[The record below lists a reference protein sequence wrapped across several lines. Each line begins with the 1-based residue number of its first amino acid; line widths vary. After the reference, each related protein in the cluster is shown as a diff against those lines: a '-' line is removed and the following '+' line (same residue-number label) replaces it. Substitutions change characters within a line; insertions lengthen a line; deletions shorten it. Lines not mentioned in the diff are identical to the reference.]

1 MHPSC
6 APTLLYGSES
16 EDGSPQK
23 RPRNIQARDSDVED
37 PTCAPTLLYGSES
50 EDGSPVKRPS
60 RRGAPNMA
68 LVLDESDINVGDDN
82 KAHNETNGSGVDG
95 EEQVAAAKVD
105 STDDED
111 QKSSNVIYLFTNYQF
126 STSFQYLK
134 PFNLT
139 TVCFCCCVVSL
150 ISSPFRRLYQ
160 ADHIGEGK
168 ARPQHQE
175 LHSLLFT
182 NSVWVVLRPTELG
195 TFKVCDMG
203 STVYSPYLRRLLLSY
218 FRTLSVG
225 LAGVDLPQGKPL
237 LNQLSHW
244 STVKI
249 IITIMTMLIN

>member
-16 EDGSPQK
+16 DDGSPQK
-23 RPRNIQARDSDVED
+23 RPRNLQARGPDVED

-50 EDGSPVKRPS
+50 EDESPVKRPS
-60 RRGAPNMA
+60 RGGAPSMA
-68 LVLDESDINVGDDN
+68 LVLDESDFNVGEDN
-82 KAHNETNGSGVDG
+82 KAHNETNGSGVDV

-111 QKSSNVIYLFTNYQF
+111 QKSSNVVYLFPNYQF
-126 STSFQYLK
+126 STSFQHLE

-139 TVCFCCCVVSL
+139 TVCFCCCVVSS

-168 ARPQHQE
+168 TRAQHRE

-182 NSVWVVLRPTELG
+182 NSVWVLLRPTELG
-195 TFKVCDMG
+195 TFKGCDMG
-203 STVYSPYLRRLLLSY
+203 PMVYSPYRRILLLSY

-225 LAGVDLPQGKPL
+225 LTGADLPQGKQL
-237 LNQLSHW
+237 LNHW
-244 STVKI
+244 SK
-249 IITIMTMLIN
+249 LLLL